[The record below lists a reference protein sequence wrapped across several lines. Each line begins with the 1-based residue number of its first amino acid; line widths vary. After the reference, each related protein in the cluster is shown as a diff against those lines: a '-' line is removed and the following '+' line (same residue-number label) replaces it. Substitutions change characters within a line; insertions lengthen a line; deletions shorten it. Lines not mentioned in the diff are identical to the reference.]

1 MLCSIAI
8 IKNGDKNL
16 VDGRTQFNVKS
27 EILSLDFRVDLKSS
41 YIFKSCLGKLKKRR
55 ALLSNLRDVN
65 ASLRQ
70 IYSSSSNGASSEESD
85 TRMTTKTC
93 SRAPFESDVQ
103 PAKRVALQDG
113 RSPERPQ
120 ACGRIPLMTSTPY
133 RKQGGQG
140 IDSPTVAVSQIAQSI
155 DRELPINDE
164 TCEDQNVNTK
174 TSVQVRVEWA
184 SKTKVNNL
192 HECLESHTHLFLAK
206 LLLNIRLNFR
216 IPGHLFTCH

>member
-1 MLCSIAI
+1 MMSVGSLVSVCVLCSIAI
-8 IKNGDKNL
+8 TKNGDKTL

-27 EILSLDFRVDLKSS
+27 EILSLDFRVELKPS
-41 YIFKSCLGKLKKRR
+41 YICKCCLGKLKKRR

-93 SRAPFESDVQ
+93 SRALFESDVQ

-133 RKQGGQG
+133 REQGGQG
-140 IDSPTVAVSQIAQSI
+140 IDSPTVAFPRSHQRSHNRSIANCRSMMRRAKI
-155 DRELPINDE
+155 
-164 TCEDQNVNTK
+164 K
-174 TSVQVRVEWA
+174 TSTRKHPFNFEL
-184 SKTKVNNL
+184 NGR
-192 HECLESHTHLFLAK
+192 AK
-206 LLLNIRLNFR
+206 LK
-216 IPGHLFTCH
+216 

>member
-1 MLCSIAI
+1 M
-8 IKNGDKNL
+8 
-16 VDGRTQFNVKS
+16 
-27 EILSLDFRVDLKSS
+27 
-41 YIFKSCLGKLKKRR
+41 
-55 ALLSNLRDVN
+55 N

-133 RKQGGQG
+133 REQGGQG
-140 IDSPTVAVSQIAQSI
+140 IDSPTDAVSPIAQSI

-174 TSVQVRVEWA
+174 TSVQVRVEWP

-192 HECLESHTHLFLAK
+192 YKGLESHTHLFLAK
-206 LLLNIRLNFR
+206 LLFNILLVLDRAKKLLKPHIHCQSPGGNFR
-216 IPGHLFTCH
+216 STTLPTPYWNLNSTSPRV

>member
-1 MLCSIAI
+1 MFSPWCQSGHSWVRVLCSIAI

-27 EILSLDFRVDLKSS
+27 EILSLDFRVELKPS
-41 YIFKSCLGKLKKRR
+41 YICKSCLGKLKKRR

-70 IYSSSSNGASSEESD
+70 IYSSSSNGASSEESN

-93 SRAPFESDVQ
+93 SRALFESDVQ

-133 RKQGGQG
+133 REQGGQG
-140 IDSPTVAVSQIAQSI
+140 IDSQQLRFPDRTSDRTINRSRIA
-155 DRELPINDE
+155 
-164 TCEDQNVNTK
+164 DQWWD
-174 TSVQVRVEWA
+174 VRR
-184 SKTKVNNL
+184 SKRQ
-192 HECLESHTHLFLAK
+192 HE
-206 LLLNIRLNFR
+206 NIRSISSWMAEQN
-216 IPGHLFTCH
+216 

>member
-1 MLCSIAI
+1 MLYLVHPPNSAGSKKHAGKSPRKSPRNRLNLRFYSNFYYGLSKQDVSSMMSVGSLVSTRVLCSIAI

-41 YIFKSCLGKLKKRR
+41 YICKSCLGKLKKRR

-93 SRAPFESDVQ
+93 SRALFESDVQ
-103 PAKRVALQDG
+103 PTKRVALQDG
-113 RSPERPQ
+113 RSP
-120 ACGRIPLMTSTPY
+120 
-133 RKQGGQG
+133 
-140 IDSPTVAVSQIAQSI
+140 
-155 DRELPINDE
+155 
-164 TCEDQNVNTK
+164 
-174 TSVQVRVEWA
+174 
-184 SKTKVNNL
+184 
-192 HECLESHTHLFLAK
+192 
-206 LLLNIRLNFR
+206 
-216 IPGHLFTCH
+216 

>member
-27 EILSLDFRVDLKSS
+27 EIFSLDFRVDLKSS
-41 YIFKSCLGKLKKRR
+41 YICKSCLGKLKKRR

-93 SRAPFESDVQ
+93 SRALFE
-103 PAKRVALQDG
+103 KRC
-113 RSPERPQ
+113 S
-120 ACGRIPLMTSTPY
+120 ACEACCIAGWTIARTSSGL
-133 RKQGGQG
+133 R
-140 IDSPTVAVSQIAQSI
+140 
-155 DRELPINDE
+155 
-164 TCEDQNVNTK
+164 QNSTHDIY
-174 TSVQVRVEWA
+174 SVQGTRR
-184 SKTKVNNL
+184 T
-192 HECLESHTHLFLAK
+192 
-206 LLLNIRLNFR
+206 RD
-216 IPGHLFTCH
+216 